1 MNRRRRARVLAPL
14 AIAAAWLW
22 AALAGADQT
31 APRLDELF
39 TQLANA
45 PGGRQAAAI
54 EQRIWQ
60 AWFEHEDTAAAE
72 LLARA
77 RDRAQA
83 GDAASAEALFDE
95 LVATHP
101 AYAEAWNQRAI
112 LRYLQG
118 DLDGSL
124 ADIAQAL
131 ALEPRHFGALSGRGQ
146 CLFRLERY
154 AEAADAFR
162 DALSINPWLDSVRM
176 QLDMLEALLN
186 ERAQPI

>member
-1 MNRRRRARVLAPL
+1 MTSLASL
-14 AIAAAWLW
+14 AALLW
-22 AALAGADQT
+22 AALAAADQT
-31 APRLDELF
+31 APQLDELF

-60 AWFEHEDTAAAE
+60 AWFEHADPAAAS
-72 LLARA
+72 LLTRA
-77 RDRAQA
+77 REAAQA

-95 LVATHP
+95 LVGTHP

-146 CLFRLERY
+146 CLFRQERY
-154 AEAADAFR
+154 REAADAFR

-176 QLDMLEALLN
+176 QLDMLKALLN
-186 ERAQPI
+186 EQAQPI

>member
-1 MNRRRRARVLAPL
+1 MSRRRPPVLAPL
-14 AIAAAWLW
+14 AILAAWLW
-22 AALAGADQT
+22 SALAGADQT

-60 AWFEHEDTAAAE
+60 AWFEHDDPAAAS

-77 RDRAQA
+77 RERAQA
-83 GDAASAEALFDE
+83 GDAASAETLFDE
-95 LVATHP
+95 LVAAHP

-124 ADIAQAL
+124 ADIAQVL
-131 ALEPRHFGALSGRGQ
+131 SLEPRHFGALSGRGQ

-154 AEAADAFR
+154 REAAAAFH
-162 DALSINPWLDSVRM
+162 DALSINPWLDAVRM